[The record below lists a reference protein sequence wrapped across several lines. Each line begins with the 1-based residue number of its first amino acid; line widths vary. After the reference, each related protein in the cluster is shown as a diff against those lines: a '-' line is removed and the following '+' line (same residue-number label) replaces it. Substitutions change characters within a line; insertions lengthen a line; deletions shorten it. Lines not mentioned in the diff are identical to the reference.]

1 MQMSR
6 SELPD
11 QTLQLTAWNSA
22 PARAWGR
29 VLEWL
34 ERRGNAIVF
43 GPLFTYARAHASQLI
58 RFVLIGAG
66 LAALNLSFLYCLRNL
81 LHLSDPIAVTAMY
94 ILGALL
100 HFPAHRWI
108 TYGAQDQPIRPQGLR
123 YAVMLV
129 WNFAIMQTIVGLAS
143 RVSVSPYVAVMGS
156 TGCTMIFNFLVMTH
170 IVFAKGAP
178 HAAHGRP
185 AGDAQERRP

>member
-1 MQMSR
+1 MSR
-6 SELPD
+6 PILLD
-11 QTLQLTAWNSA
+11 QSLQLTGRNSA
-22 PARAWGR
+22 SERTRDR
-29 VLEWL
+29 VL
-34 ERRGNAIVF
+34 G
-43 GPLFTYARAHASQLI
+43 YARAHAPQLI

-66 LAALNLSFLYCLRNL
+66 LAALNLSFLYCMRSL

-94 ILGALL
+94 ILGALV

-143 RVSVSPYVAVMGS
+143 RVSISPYVAVMGS

-170 IVFAKGAP
+170 IVFAK
-178 HAAHGRP
+178 
-185 AGDAQERRP
+185 ERRP

>member
-1 MQMSR
+1 MSR

-22 PARAWGR
+22 PARAWDR
-29 VLEWL
+29 VL
-34 ERRGNAIVF
+34 
-43 GPLFTYARAHASQLI
+43 TYARAHASQLI
-58 RFVLIGAG
+58 RFVVIGAG
-66 LAALNLSFLYCLRNL
+66 LAALNLSFLYCLRKP

-94 ILGALL
+94 IFGALM

-108 TYGAQDQPIRPQGLR
+108 TYGAQDQPIRPQGVR

-129 WNFAIMQTIVGLAS
+129 CNFVIMQTLVGLAPRIS
-143 RVSVSPYVAVMGS
+143 ISAYVAVMAS

-170 IVFAKGAP
+170 IVFAKK
-178 HAAHGRP
+178 
-185 AGDAQERRP
+185 RRS

>member
-1 MQMSR
+1 MQVSR
-6 SELPD
+6 SDLPD
-11 QTLQLTAWNSA
+11 QTLQLTPWNSA
-22 PARAWGR
+22 PARAWNR
-29 VLEWL
+29 ILEWL
-34 ERRGNAIVF
+34 ERRETAIVF

-58 RFVLIGAG
+58 RFVLIGVG

-81 LHLSDPIAVTAMY
+81 LHLSDPIAVTGMY

-108 TYGAQDQPIRPQGLR
+108 TYRAQDQPIRPQGLR
-123 YAVMLV
+123 YAAMLA

-143 RVSVSPYVAVMGS
+143 RMSISPYVAVMGS

-170 IVFAKGAP
+170 IVFAT
-178 HAAHGRP
+178 
-185 AGDAQERRP
+185 ERLR

>member
-1 MQMSR
+1 MQVSR
-6 SELPD
+6 SDLPD

-22 PARAWGR
+22 PARAWDR

-34 ERRGNAIVF
+34 ERRETAIVF
-43 GPLFTYARAHASQLI
+43 GPLFTYARAHASQVI
-58 RFVLIGAG
+58 RFVLIGLC

-123 YAVMLV
+123 YAAMLA

-143 RVSVSPYVAVMGS
+143 RMSISPYIAVMGS
-156 TGCTMIFNFLVMTH
+156 TGCTMVFNFLVMTH
-170 IVFAKGAP
+170 IVFAK
-178 HAAHGRP
+178 
-185 AGDAQERRP
+185 ERLR